1 MTAEQTRLNTVG
13 FRAPTSMTKLAKKT
27 NHTDAKSCDK
37 AAAMHNTYHC
47 FPMRDSRCEF
57 QKNTGDAKLS
67 SHPPDVPCGPVP
79 QDANDHSRANA
90 PPDYNKSRGFP
101 TLTITNRLQGWPLS
115 AP

>member
-1 MTAEQTRLNTVG
+1 MQSFLLILQTSHADRCHRTLTI
-13 FRAPTSMTKLAKKT
+13 
-27 NHTDAKSCDK
+27 
-37 AAAMHNTYHC
+37 TYHC

-79 QDANDHSRANA
+79 QNANDHSRANA

-101 TLTITNRLQGWPLS
+101 TLTITNRFQGWPLS